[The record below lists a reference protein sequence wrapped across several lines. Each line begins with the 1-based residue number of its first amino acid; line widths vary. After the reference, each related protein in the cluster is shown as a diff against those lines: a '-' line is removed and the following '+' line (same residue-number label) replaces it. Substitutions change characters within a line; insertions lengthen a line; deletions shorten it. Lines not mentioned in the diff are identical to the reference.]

1 MDLSATDAVWRD
13 APHPALFVWPAAPLR
28 WQVNEAARRHPAF
41 AGHDDLIWQ
50 ALAARVAECGG
61 GRHGAP
67 GEAQFDVA
75 ACADGLLAW
84 LLPADPF
91 AATGLPPAE
100 PMELAQEH
108 GRLGLFVRD
117 LHRGIGHWD
126 RHMFRIW
133 GLDPR
138 DGAPDFDVAQQR
150 IHPDD
155 LASFRA
161 GHERALREG
170 GRHSTR
176 YRIRRP
182 DGELRYLNTLFDV
195 RYFPDGRPQ
204 WLIGAVIDD
213 TPAVLR
219 TQASQRSLERLTRSG
234 ELAGVSVWHV
244 DSVSQ
249 TLHFNNVGRAFMGLP
264 AGQESLALA
273 DVRATVHPDDLAAVE
288 RAAQQALESEQVVE
302 VPARY
307 RQADGSW
314 RTLLTRRVAERDEH
328 GRPTGLAGI
337 SLDITERVET
347 ERRLQHE
354 RERAARALEAADV
367 GTWECSLDGSAR
379 YWSAGMYRLRGFDPG
394 DPRSIDELS
403 RLSSSDASRAEL
415 LAAAQR
421 HIQTGAAFEP
431 EFAVAGPDGR
441 TRWLVARGNVVRDAA
456 GQPLH
461 MAGINVDVT
470 ERHHAQALRLEMQ
483 RAEESSRAKAEFLAR
498 MSHELHTPLNAILGF
513 ARLLQE
519 DTQQAL
525 GPQQR
530 ERAQQIHAAG
540 ERLLILVERLLE
552 LTHTR
557 APGAPPETPAAG
569 AAPSM
574 PLRVLCI
581 EDNPVNLLLVQEI
594 FALRPGMTLA
604 SAIDGSSGLAQALAD
619 PPDLLLLDMQLPDI
633 NGTEVMRRVRAE
645 PRLAGC
651 QIVALSANAMPK
663 DIEAALAAGFDD
675 YWTKPIDFER
685 FLTRLDE
692 LAAQRSKVRAAP

>member
-1 MDLSATDAVWRD
+1 MDPSATDAVWCD
-13 APHPALFVWPAAPLR
+13 APHPALFVWPATPLR
-28 WQVNEAARRHPAF
+28 WQANEAARRHPAY
-41 AGHDDLIWQ
+41 AGHDDAHWQ
-50 ALAARVAECGG
+50 SLAERVAACGG
-61 GRHGAP
+61 GRHEAP
-67 GEAQFDVA
+67 GEAQLDVTV
-75 ACADGLLAW
+75 CAHGFLAW

-117 LHRGIGHWD
+117 LQRGVGHWD

-138 DGAPDFDVAQQR
+138 DGVPNFDVAQQR
-150 IHPDD
+150 IHADD
-155 LASFRA
+155 LAQFRA

-204 WLIGAVIDD
+204 WLIGAAIDD

-219 TQASQRSLERLTRSG
+219 TQASRRSLERLTRSG

-244 DSVSQ
+244 DWAAQ

-264 AGQESLALA
+264 AGQESMALA

-288 RAAQQALESEQVVE
+288 QAAQQALEGEQVIE
-302 VPARY
+302 VHARY
-307 RQADGSW
+307 RHTDGSW
-314 RTLLTRRVAERDEH
+314 RTLLTRRVAERDEQ

-347 ERRLQHE
+347 ETRLQHE
-354 RERAARALEAADV
+354 RERAAQALDAADV
-367 GTWECSLDGSAR
+367 GTWERSLDSAAV
-379 YWSAGMYRLRGFDPG
+379 YWSPGMYRLRGFSPS
-394 DPRSIDELS
+394 DPRPIDELS
-403 RLSSSDASRAEL
+403 RLCTTDATRAEL
-415 LAAAQR
+415 LAVAQR
-421 HIQTGAAFEP
+421 HILTGAPFEHEYP
-431 EFAVAGPDGR
+431 VTGPDGR
-441 TRWLVARGNVVRDAA
+441 TRWLVARGNVVRGAA
-456 GQPLH
+456 GQALH

-483 RAEESSRAKAEFLAR
+483 RAEDSSRARAEFLAR

-513 ARLLQE
+513 ARLLQD

-525 GPQQR
+525 SSPQR

-557 APGAPPETPAAG
+557 APGAAPPSPAAG
-569 AAPSM
+569 AAPAA

-604 SAIDGSSGLAQALAD
+604 SAIDGGSGLAQALVD

-633 NGTEVMRRVRAE
+633 DGTEVMRRVRAE

-685 FLTRLDE
+685 FLARLDA
-692 LAAQRSKVRAAP
+692 LAAQRGTERATA